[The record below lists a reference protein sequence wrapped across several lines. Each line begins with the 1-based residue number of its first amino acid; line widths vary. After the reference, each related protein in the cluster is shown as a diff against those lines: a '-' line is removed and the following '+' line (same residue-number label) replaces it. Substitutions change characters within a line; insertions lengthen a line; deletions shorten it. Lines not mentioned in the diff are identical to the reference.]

1 MLEATLLF
9 LLLMVTICIV
19 FSRNLVTS
27 AILMYAFSSLIALI
41 YLVMNV
47 PDVAITEA
55 SVGAGLSTVFMFAA
69 LSLIKNHKTSSSH
82 SPVMFT
88 LVLFL
93 AICLSYFMC
102 KLPSFGDSDAPIHQH
117 IAPYYIETI
126 EKDIDI
132 PNVVTAILASFRGY
146 DTFGE
151 TIVVFTAALCIS
163 LILKEESRPLVKF
176 TDDEKRST
184 DDVHLKN
191 ILTKKL
197 PLETDLL
204 IKDPVLSVIAFLM
217 VPIMI
222 LFGLYI
228 QFHGDYTPGGGFQ
241 AGIIIASGIILYS
254 MLFGVSATLKAIPYP
269 IIKFT
274 NALGILIYGG
284 TGIITIL
291 LGQNFL
297 SYDILLANSVAGQKL
312 GIFLVELG
320 VAFTVFSSM
329 LIIYINFVG
338 KKNDYFI

>member
-1 MLEATLLF
+1 
-9 LLLMVTICIV
+9 
-19 FSRNLVTS
+19 
-27 AILMYAFSSLIALI
+27 
-41 YLVMNV
+41 
-47 PDVAITEA
+47 
-55 SVGAGLSTVFMFAA
+55 
-69 LSLIKNHKTSSSH
+69 
-82 SPVMFT
+82 
-88 LVLFL
+88 
-93 AICLSYFMC
+93 MC
-102 KLPSFGDSDAPIHQH
+102 ELPSFGDPDAPIHQH
-117 IAPYYIETI
+117 IAPYYMETT
-126 EKDIDI
+126 EKAIDI

-163 LILKEESRPLVKF
+163 LILKEESR
-176 TDDEKRST
+176 S
-184 DDVHLKN
+184 LKS
-191 ILTKKL
+191 
-197 PLETDLL
+197 PSETDLM
-204 IKDPVLSVIAFLM
+204 IKDPVLNVIAFLM

-254 MLFGVSATLKAIPYP
+254 MLFGVSATLKAIPYS

-291 LGQNFL
+291 LGKNFL
-297 SYDILLANSVAGQKL
+297 SYDVLLANSVAGQKL

-329 LIIYINFVG
+329 LIIYVNFVG